1 MLYDKTKVLKRLEC
15 SKGMG
20 IIYKSEFKEGGF
32 QVGVVNVANFT
43 TLLRDVTYIC
53 WCCVKVRNYM
63 DQTVQYPRFVTYYT
77 VTTDTF
83 ILSAK
88 TCNT

>member
-32 QVGVVNVANFT
+32 
-43 TLLRDVTYIC
+43 
-53 WCCVKVRNYM
+53 
-63 DQTVQYPRFVTYYT
+63 
-77 VTTDTF
+77 
-83 ILSAK
+83 
-88 TCNT
+88 